1 MALFSRRPKD
11 APDSKGTDAAADAA
25 DRDATARPAGA
36 AAATPD
42 GSPGDE
48 VAGSPAESA
57 SDAAPAETPG
67 GLAGQTPADP
77 AAPDPAGSTDAD
89 PEVPA
94 EPAASVSISVS
105 SYGGLGV
112 GGPATPRLQ
121 PRRTARA
128 ATKVAPT
135 NAETVAGLRDNVLV
149 REALARLGDGTAPQA
164 LLDVA
169 RQLLQGHL
177 FLRVK
182 GDARALL
189 AEGSPLPLAVIK
201 ADGRQFA
208 LAYSSGAALQASV
221 RADGDVDT
229 SAMGQPVLSVLRHV
243 LDGPYEGLVIDQ
255 ASAPARAVLPRPL
268 LEKVIEKADPALTI
282 KTLLAAER
290 TPDTAAAVAEA
301 LTRVPLWVAVGQVE
315 DGRPGL
321 AEGRSEEGARYLEVY
336 SHPVE
341 VAVMGRGDQAAPLLG
356 AQLARA
362 LDGDPELS
370 GVIVDP
376 AGPWIRLSRAE
387 LAPVFAA
394 R

>member
-11 APDSKGTDAAADAA
+11 VPDSEGTDAAPGAAADPGTDAPAASDVTATSTDAAADPAIPAA
-25 DRDATARPAGA
+25 EPDPA
-36 AAATPD
+36 AAA
-42 GSPGDE
+42 
-48 VAGSPAESA
+48 
-57 SDAAPAETPG
+57 
-67 GLAGQTPADP
+67 
-77 AAPDPAGSTDAD
+77 
-89 PEVPA
+89 
-94 EPAASVSISVS
+94 AASVSISVS
-105 SYGGLGV
+105 SYGGLGATS
-112 GGPATPRLQ
+112 PATPKLQ
-121 PRRTARA
+121 PRRTGRA
-128 ATKVAPT
+128 ATKEAPT

-169 RQLLQGHL
+169 RQMLQGHL

-182 GDARALL
+182 GDARTLL
-189 AEGSPLPLAVIK
+189 AEGRELPLAVIK
-201 ADGRQFA
+201 VDEDRQFA

-243 LDGPYEGLVIDQ
+243 LAGPYEGLIIDQ
-255 ASAPARAVLPRPL
+255 SSAPARAVLPRPL
-268 LEKVIEKADPALTI
+268 LEKVMEKVDEQLTV

-290 TPDTAAAVAEA
+290 TDATAGDVASA
-301 LTRVPLWVAVGQVE
+301 LARVPLWVAVGKVD

-321 AEGRSEEGARYLEVY
+321 AEGRADDGSRYLEVY

-341 VAVMGRGDQAAPLLG
+341 VAVMGRGDQAAPLTG

-362 LDGDPELS
+362 LDGDSGLS

-376 AGPWIRLSRAE
+376 AGPWIRLSRDE
-387 LAPVFAA
+387 LAPVFAS